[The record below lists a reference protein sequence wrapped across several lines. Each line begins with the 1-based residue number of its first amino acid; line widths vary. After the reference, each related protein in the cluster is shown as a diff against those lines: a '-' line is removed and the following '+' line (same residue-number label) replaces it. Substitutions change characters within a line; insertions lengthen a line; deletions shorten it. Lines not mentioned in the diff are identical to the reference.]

1 MPNEY
6 RMRWSDSSTLE
17 VAVETAIKSWRS
29 AWLSSGRSKASMQN
43 MERELRRF
51 SEWLARADRG
61 DLQTASRE
69 DCQDS

>member
-51 SEWLARADRG
+51 R
-61 DLQTASRE
+61 
-69 DCQDS
+69 